1 MPNRLKDAELF
12 LLDMDGTIYLGNQAI
27 DGAAKTISKLKSL
40 NKKICYLTNNSSKSA
55 RQYLYKLR
63 GLGFDAEIDQ
73 IVTSGIVAADYISRF
88 FKGYSVYLFGTD
100 ELKSEFES
108 YGIKLVQDNPQI
120 VVIGFHTK
128 MTYNELDLACKY
140 IRQGKLFFATHPDK
154 NCPTDEGFMPD
165 TGSFLSLI
173 YTSTNRKPSKI
184 FGKPY
189 KYMVNY
195 LKSKFLTK
203 AQNIAMVGDRL
214 STDIKFAKKF
224 GMISVLVLS
233 GETDQKMLQDFG
245 IAPDLVFD
253 SIKDLADIFD

>member
-1 MPNRLKDAELF
+1 MLKRLKNAELF

-27 DGAAKTISKLKSL
+27 DGAAQAINKLKSL
-40 NKKICYLTNNSSKSA
+40 DKKICYLTNNSSKSA
-55 RQYLYKLR
+55 RQYLDKLR
-63 GLGFDAEIDQ
+63 GLGFDAKIDE

-88 FKGYSVYLFGTD
+88 FKGQSVYLFGTD
-100 ELKSEFES
+100 ELKREFKS
-108 YGIKLVQDNPQI
+108 YGIKLTQDNPDI

-128 MTYNELDLACKY
+128 LTYDELDLACGY

-154 NCPTDEGFMPD
+154 NCPTDNGFMPD
-165 TGSFLSLI
+165 VGSFLSLI
-173 YTSTNRKPSKI
+173 YTSANRKPSKI

-214 STDIKFAKKF
+214 STDIKFANKF
-224 GMISVLVLS
+224 GMISVLALS
-233 GETDQKMLQDFG
+233 GETDQRMLQDSK
-245 IAPDLVFD
+245 IKPDLVFE
-253 SIKDLADIFD
+253 SIKDLADIF